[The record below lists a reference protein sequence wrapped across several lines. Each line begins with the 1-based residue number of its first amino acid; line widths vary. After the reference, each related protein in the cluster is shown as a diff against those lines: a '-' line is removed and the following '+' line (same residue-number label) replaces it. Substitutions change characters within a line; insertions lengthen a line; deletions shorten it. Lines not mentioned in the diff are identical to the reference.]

1 MFLRFFVFIIVTKSL
16 SKFQKLRLWI
26 MPFVLKFECFRKSIH
41 SLTQSIN
48 LFIYPC
54 TYLAISKLFECT
66 NHEDETWKASAQTL
80 PLMVNKGLSLQYGVT
95 GNSFGGENNR
105 RKFLVKNRRKTSKQA
120 LQKCYCLAFLGN
132 CDQKKQQPTF
142 RLTNRPKGGN

>member
-1 MFLRFFVFIIVTKSL
+1 MDY
-16 SKFQKLRLWI
+16 
-26 MPFVLKFECFRKSIH
+26 VLCTEIWNLKSIH

-48 LFIYPC
+48 LFIYPS

-105 RKFLVKNRRKTSKQA
+105 RKFLVKNRRNASKQA
-120 LQKCYCLAFLGN
+120 LQKCYCLAFLGTCDRKKN
-132 CDQKKQQPTF
+132 DQHSGWQTDQKEEIKVHREVTLPIILLF
-142 RLTNRPKGGN
+142 SII